1 MSLQTVLIIIGCIVI
16 GLVYVATRVA
26 TRKSIDKNKVPFVQ
40 TPEDKEV
47 FGDSHEE
54 ALLNEGHIQSQLDL
68 ELSEDAQLGLF
79 DSADGAPQS
88 LSESEELIDKNEVL
102 ETLPLDDPQIL
113 KVFLRPKEEEI
124 FRGMDILR
132 SLNHVGMTFGEMGI
146 FHKVV
151 ENDSGIVETLFSA
164 ANMYEPGSFN
174 LQKIEAERC
183 RGLVFFMELPTMID
197 DGVALETFLTAT
209 EQVAKVLEGAIYKNP
224 KELLDDDF
232 LDALRLKTN
241 FIIDND

>member
-1 MSLQTVLIIIGCIVI
+1 MI
-16 GLVYVATRVA
+16 
-26 TRKSIDKNKVPFVQ
+26 
-40 TPEDKEV
+40 
-47 FGDSHEE
+47 
-54 ALLNEGHIQSQLDL
+54 
-68 ELSEDAQLGLF
+68 
-79 DSADGAPQS
+79 
-88 LSESEELIDKNEVL
+88 
-102 ETLPLDDPQIL
+102 ETLPFDDSQIL

-151 ENDSGIVETLFSA
+151 ESDSGIVETLFSA

-183 RGLVFFMELPTMID
+183 KGLVFFMELPTMID
-197 DGVALETFLTAT
+197 DGVALETFLTTT
-209 EQVAKVLEGAIYKNP
+209 EQVAKILDGTVYKTP
-224 KELLDDDF
+224 KELMDDDF